1 MRTVNLVEQE
11 HTISELLELAK
22 SEPVFICAPDGTHFL
37 LEEADEF
44 EREVAA
50 LGSSEKFMSL
60 LRSRS
65 AENVESSAAEVAQRL
80 GLDFDE
86 GKDVEPGAGMDGE

>member
-1 MRTVNLVEQE
+1 MKVVKLDEQH

-22 SEPVFICAPDGTHFL
+22 SEPIFIRNVDGSDFL

-50 LGSSEKFMSL
+50 LGGSDKFSRLPSS
-60 LRSRS
+60 R
-65 AENVESSAAEVAQRL
+65 
-80 GLDFDE
+80 D
-86 GKDVEPGAGMDGE
+86 P